1 MKRTG
6 KAAPGS
12 DNSALPLD
20 ESMGYLVRRTFRG
33 MTDVLED
40 KLAEHNLSSSM
51 WYFLR
56 LLWERDG
63 VPQRDLS
70 QELGL
75 TPATT
80 VAAMDN
86 LERRGLIRR
95 SRDAEDR
102 RVVNIYLTPAGELL
116 GREILPY
123 AEEVN
128 DIILRELDSA
138 QVETLRALLQA
149 VNRSVNRYL
158 SERR

>member
-1 MKRTG
+1 MKNDG
-6 KAAPGS
+6 PLP
-12 DNSALPLD
+12 LPLD
-20 ESMGYLVRRTFRG
+20 KSMGYLMRRTFRA

-40 KLAEHNLSSSM
+40 KLASYKLSSSM

-63 VPQRDLS
+63 VSQRDLS

-102 RVVNIYLTPAGELL
+102 RIVNIYLTPAGELL
-116 GREILPY
+116 KQEILPF
-123 AEEVN
+123 AHEVN
-128 DIILRELDSA
+128 DIVLRDFDPA
-138 QVETLRALLQA
+138 QVETLRTLLQT
-149 VNRSVNRYL
+149 VNRSVSRYMD
-158 SERR
+158 ERR